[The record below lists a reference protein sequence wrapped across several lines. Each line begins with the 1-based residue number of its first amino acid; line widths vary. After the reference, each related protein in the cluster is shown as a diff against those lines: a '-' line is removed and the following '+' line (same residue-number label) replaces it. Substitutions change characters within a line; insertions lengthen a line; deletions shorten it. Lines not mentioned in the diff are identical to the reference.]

1 MASIVPI
8 LTPLALL
15 ACPIGMGLM
24 MFFMG
29 KGMMGGKKEEKP
41 DNVSI
46 AQLREEQ
53 QRLAA
58 EVERLEQ
65 GGPRGS
71 DDCEP
76 VGRR

>member
-1 MASIVPI
+1 MADIIPI

-29 KGMMGGKKEEKP
+29 KGMMGGKKEEP
-41 DNVSI
+41 DKASVED
-46 AQLREEQ
+46 LRAEQ

-58 EVERLEQ
+58 EVKRLE
-65 GGPRGS
+65 R
-71 DDCEP
+71 EP
-76 VGRR
+76 HDRELVERR